1 MNEKGRD
8 EPSLGESLEALIGA
22 LRSLVLG
29 HWALLRA
36 ELGSIARDVATTL
49 LGAAL
54 VVSLVVTALLGLL
67 IALFI
72 VLGEELFGSPLWG
85 AAQMTLVLL
94 SLAAHVTSSILR
106 IETGRRRRSYVVGAA
121 LGVAALLVAVVPLG
135 WTPGPACGLALTLF
149 LAVVLIDLLLGLR
162 TFEMQRFTDRF
173 MPLASEAEFRA
184 TVRAVEDLGDEAI
197 GSVVADLGDALGR
210 ADELIGAVRRSIS
223 RAADVL
229 ARAAERIR
237 PDKGGDA

>member
-1 MNEKGRD
+1 
-8 EPSLGESLEALIGA
+8 
-22 LRSLVLG
+22 V
-29 HWALLRA
+29 
-36 ELGSIARDVATTL
+36 
-49 LGAAL
+49 
-54 VVSLVVTALLGLL
+54 
-67 IALFI
+67 
-72 VLGEELFGSPLWG
+72 
-85 AAQMTLVLL
+85 
-94 SLAAHVTSSILR
+94 
-106 IETGRRRRSYVVGAA
+106 A

-135 WTPGPACGLALTLF
+135 WTPGPACGLALTLL

-210 ADELIGAVRRSIS
+210 ADESIGAVRRSIS